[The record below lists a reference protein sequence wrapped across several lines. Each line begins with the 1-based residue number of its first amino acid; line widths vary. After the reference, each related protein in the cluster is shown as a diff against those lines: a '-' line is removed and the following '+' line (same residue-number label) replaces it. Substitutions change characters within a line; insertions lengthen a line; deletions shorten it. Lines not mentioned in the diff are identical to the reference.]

1 MHLRGCN
8 FMVLKGPMGTIYIYN
23 IHTHLINYID
33 NQMIAYVVFH
43 SGNISSKGVCKRLQT
58 FRSFSRA
65 FNLQTL
71 ILKPGLKK
79 CFSGLKSSILDGR
92 SFSQAFNLQTSILKP
107 GLKKCFSGLK
117 SSVLDGRR
125 FSQFLNLQ

>member
-1 MHLRGCN
+1 MCGTFRKTKSTEDHIPPLIPLNLMHLRGCN
-8 FMVLKGPMGTIYIYN
+8 CMVLKGPMGTIYI

-33 NQMIAYVVFH
+33 KQMIAYVVFH

-79 CFSGLKSSILDGR
+79 CFSGL
-92 SFSQAFNLQTSILKP
+92 
-107 GLKKCFSGLK
+107 
-117 SSVLDGRR
+117 V
-125 FSQFLNLQ
+125 LNLQSWMEEVFLRPSIFKLQS